1 MTRSARTFLPARRP
15 MTYMPGRRATI
26 DPTLGKKAATGAP
39 LASRPIEGGPALPS
53 PQEYNPIID
62 AESGEDPN
70 APRVETQQPIENRG
84 ASARYMIQ
92 GGGPRIDLS
101 FLVPERAN
109 PNFDPSK
116 AIGGENVPYQE
127 SKGIGGF
134 FRRLLGDESNR
145 MNIEA
150 QQAQGAEW
158 RDKAAREEER
168 LAGIE
173 TYRTQRGIDKEIEDA
188 RDEKRNAQAI
198 TMFDKAQAAQK
209 ELLQLQQDF
218 TKAQSAD
225 ERAAILDRIKQQH
238 TNALNLQTR
247 ALAAS
252 EKNLGL
258 QQAFQ
263 TRMANFNAQLDD
275 YANQNKITALGNNFF
290 SRGGEV
296 YGLTP
301 GTPGYGNVKGTE
313 PSVTDPLLGPA
324 GKGRQLPQM
333 SVDGSSSAPIRS
345 PRFQVPSISNQGG
358 MLEAPVEPLAG
369 EDVYGSTV
377 RTQPRPLATRTNKP
391 PTPEPAPEP
400 LPMPQPTPD
409 TEEGEY
415 VKGLVPSIGEYMT
428 SDTEAPSLAQDA
440 PGTAP
445 YRAGFGRA
453 MGDIGRSV
461 SEGAR
466 SVKPLL
472 FGGKLPRYSEDTG
485 GGVLGAF
492 LNAPGAMFTPVEAA
506 GNYVM
511 RNPVTALT
519 GADPRTGQPILQKA
533 QSPDTLYMTDEQ
545 YKNYLRKQRRGL

>member
-1 MTRSARTFLPARRP
+1 MAIKEYALPRSNFRPIYKRPIRLPRDFVQP
-15 MTYMPGRRATI
+15 S
-26 DPTLGKKAATGAP
+26 KAAAKETPAQP
-39 LASRPIEGGPALPS
+39 LAKGQEPIAQQGRSPNYDAGSIMGLISSLRSPGEVNPAF
-53 PQEYNPIID
+53 
-62 AESGEDPN
+62 DPN
-70 APRVETQQPIENRG
+70 APV
-84 ASARYMIQ
+84 
-92 GGGPRIDLS
+92 
-101 FLVPERAN
+101 
-109 PNFDPSK
+109 
-116 AIGGENVPYQE
+116 GGENVPY
-127 SKGIGGF
+127 KGTSGAGGLF
-134 FRRLLGDESNR
+134 SRIFGNR
-145 MNIEA
+145 ANELNIEA
-150 QQAQGAEW
+150 QQTQAAEM

-218 TKAQSAD
+218 TKAQSAN

-238 TNALNLQTR
+238 TNALDLQTR

-275 YANQNKITALGNNFF
+275 YANKNRITQLGNGFF

-296 YGLTP
+296 YGITP

-324 GKGRQLPQM
+324 AEGRQLPQM
-333 SVDGSSSAPIRS
+333 SVDGETAAPVKS

-358 MLEAPVEPLAG
+358 MLETPAEPL
-369 EDVYGSTV
+369 DKV
-377 RTQPRPLATRTNKP
+377 K
-391 PTPEPAPEP
+391 PTPAKPSPQPAPEP
-400 LPMPQPTPD
+400 TPEAKPTPQPAPD

-415 VKGLVPSIGEYMT
+415 VKGLLPSIGEYMT
-428 SDTEAPSLAQDA
+428 SDTEAPKLAQDA

-472 FGGKLPRYSEDTG
+472 FGGKLPRYSEETG
-485 GGVLGAF
+485 GGILGAL
-492 LNAPGAMFTPVEAA
+492 LNAPGAMFTPIEAA
-506 GNYVM
+506 GNYVL

-519 GADPRTGQPILQKA
+519 GADPRTGQSILRKA

>member
-1 MTRSARTFLPARRP
+1 MVQNLVGDKA
-15 MTYMPGRRATI
+15 
-26 DPTLGKKAATGAP
+26 DKKEAAMLP
-39 LASRPIEGGPALPS
+39 LASGQAPIAQQGRSPNYDAGSIMGLISSLRSPGEANPAF
-53 PQEYNPIID
+53 
-62 AESGEDPN
+62 DPN
-70 APRVETQQPIENRG
+70 KPV
-84 ASARYMIQ
+84 
-92 GGGPRIDLS
+92 
-101 FLVPERAN
+101 
-109 PNFDPSK
+109 
-116 AIGGENVPYQE
+116 GGENVPYQGT
-127 SKGIGGF
+127 SGVGGLISRF
-134 FRRLLGDESNR
+134 FGNR
-145 MNIEA
+145 ANEMNIEA
-150 QQAQGAEW
+150 QQTQAAEM

-168 LAGIE
+168 LADIE

-198 TMFDKAQAAQK
+198 TMFEKAQAAQK
-209 ELLQLQQDF
+209 ELLGLQQDF

-225 ERAAILDRIKQQH
+225 ERAAILDRIRLQH
-238 TNALNLQTR
+238 TNALDLQTR

-263 TRMANFNAQLDD
+263 TRLANFNAELDD

-301 GTPGYGNVKGTE
+301 GTPGYKNVKGTE
-313 PSVTDPLLGPA
+313 PSVTDTLLGPV
-324 GKGRQLPQM
+324 GEGRQLPQM
-333 SVDGSSSAPIRS
+333 SVDGGSSAPIRS
-345 PRFQVPSISNQGG
+345 PRFQVPSVSNQGG
-358 MLEAPVEPLAG
+358 VLEAPVEPLAG
-369 EDVYGSTV
+369 EDVYSSTV

-391 PTPEPAPEP
+391 PAPEPAPEP
-400 LPMPQPTPD
+400 LPTTQPAPD

-415 VKGLVPSIGEYMT
+415 VKGLLPSIGEYMT
-428 SDTEAPSLAQDA
+428 SDTEAPKLAQDA

-453 MGDIGRSV
+453 MGDIGRRI
-461 SEGAR
+461 SEGGR

-485 GGVLGAF
+485 GGVLGAL
-492 LNAPGAMFTPVEAA
+492 LNTPGAMLTPIEAA

-519 GADPRTGQPILQKA
+519 GADPRTSQPILQKA